1 MGVSQLCIACDALDS
16 PNVTRPNPAN
26 EPSDAPLRKQ
36 SAQISRSPQMCS
48 EIPSSGRLAG
58 IDFGSVRVG
67 LALCDP
73 SQSWVTP
80 LATYVRRSMSLDGDY
95 LARLAGQEQL
105 VGWVVGLP
113 IHCSGEESQKSTE
126 ARQFARWL
134 GERTALPVALFD
146 ERYTTAEARRL
157 LNETTLSAKK
167 RRQRLDGMAAHL
179 ILSHYLGARGSG
191 ASSSAPLDD
200 SADAANSE

>member
-1 MGVSQLCIACDALDS
+1 M
-16 PNVTRPNPAN
+16 TRSNPAY
-26 EPSDAPLRKQ
+26 EPSDDPLRE
-36 SAQISRSPQMCS
+36 QIGEKARDSLASTD
-48 EIPSSGRLAG
+48 IPSSGRLAG
-58 IDFGSVRVG
+58 IDFGAVRVG

-73 SQSWVTP
+73 SQTWVTP
-80 LATYVRRSMSLDGDY
+80 LATYVRRSESLDGDY

-113 IHCSGEESQKSTE
+113 IHCSGDESQKSTE

-134 GERTALPVALFD
+134 AERTGLPVALFD
-146 ERYTTAEARRL
+146 ERFTTAEARRL
-157 LNETTLSAKK
+157 LDETALSPKK

-191 ASSSAPLDD
+191 ASGVATLDD
-200 SADAANSE
+200 SADAS